1 MVQGYYTLEES
12 AQILGIS
19 PDELKQRAR
28 KGEIRSFQDRGTWRF
43 RIQDIQELARMTGKG
58 SDPELA
64 LGESLTPK
72 PTDSPA
78 PRSPKPQKKADDVFG
93 FSLDPGDSGD
103 QGVNLGADINLT
115 PGSSKKSGSAKKL
128 AQPGSDSDVR
138 LVGEGSDV
146 NFNVPADSDVK
157 MVQEGTKSGPKS
169 GKAGPNSPRPKAAPD
184 QTLPEPADSGV
195 RLVPLDSDSDVRIV

>member
-43 RIQDIQELARMTGKG
+43 RIQDIQELARQTGKG

-64 LGESLTPK
+64 LGEALTPK

-78 PRSPKPQKKADDVFG
+78 PRSPKPQKKGDDVFG
-93 FSLDPGDSGD
+93 FSLDPGDGGD
-103 QGVNLGADINLT
+103 QGVNLGADINLA
-115 PGSSKKSGSAKKL
+115 PGSSKKSGSGKKL
-128 AQPGSDSDVR
+128 AEPGSDSDVR
-138 LVGEGSDV
+138 LVSESGNVSFD
-146 NFNVPADSDVK
+146 VPADSDVK
-157 MVQEGTKSGPKS
+157 MVQEGPKSGPRSPKP
-169 GKAGPNSPRPKAAPD
+169 GPKSPRPK
-184 QTLPEPADSGV
+184 
-195 RLVPLDSDSDVRIV
+195 